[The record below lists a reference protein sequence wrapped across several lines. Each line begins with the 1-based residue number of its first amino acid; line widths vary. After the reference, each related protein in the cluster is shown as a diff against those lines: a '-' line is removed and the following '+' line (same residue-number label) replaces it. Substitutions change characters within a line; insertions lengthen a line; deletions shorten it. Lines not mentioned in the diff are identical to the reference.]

1 MPEPPDHALVSL
13 CEREHPRLLG
23 ALSLYC
29 GDGDLARELAQ
40 EVIARTCRAWPRLVG
55 MEAPGAWMHRVGM
68 NLANSASRRASA
80 RVRASRRSEPIDD
93 IHNDADVAT
102 VVAVRAALQLLP
114 PPQRSVLVLRYY
126 LDLPISEVA
135 IVLGRPEGTVRSLA
149 SRAIASLR
157 SSGLVET
164 EEICDVQ

>member
-1 MPEPPDHALVSL
+1 MAEPPDHALVSL

-40 EVIARTCRAWPRLVG
+40 EVIARTCREWPKVVA
-55 MEAPGAWMHRVGM
+55 MEAPGAWMHRVAM
-68 NLANSASRRASA
+68 NLANSAARRKKLGLRS
-80 RVRASRRSEPIDD
+80 SHRRELAD
-93 IHNDADVAT
+93 IHNDVDVAT

-126 LDLPISEVA
+126 LDLPLREVA
-135 IVLGRPEGTVRSLA
+135 IMLGRPEGTVRSLA
-149 SRAIASLR
+149 SRAIATLR
-157 SSGLVET
+157 SGGLVGT
-164 EEICDVQ
+164 VEICDVH

>member
-1 MPEPPDHALVSL
+1 MAEPPDHALVSL

-40 EVIARTCRAWPRLVG
+40 EVIARTCRAWPKVVS
-55 MEAPGAWMHRVGM
+55 MEAPGAWMHRVAI
-68 NLANSASRRASA
+68 NLANSAARRAKLDLRA
-80 RVRASRRSEPIDD
+80 RHRGEPAGDT
-93 IHNDADVAT
+93 HNDVDIAT
-102 VVAVRAALQLLP
+102 IVAVRAALQVLP

-126 LDLPISEVA
+126 LDLPMREVA

-149 SRAIASLR
+149 SRAIATLR
-157 SSGLVET
+157 TSGLIGT
-164 EEICDVQ
+164 EEICDVR